1 MSKKEV
7 LQKKK
12 DLAKVLYMS
21 GDPQDEISRKTEVS
35 RVTVSRWIN
44 DGGWKEIRAAANIT
58 RPELV
63 NKILLGVNDLVEK
76 LLTSE
81 NVDYGSIAGQLSKFA
96 ITIEKLDKKAN
107 IVDVI
112 EVFTAFGKW
121 LQYRAAFDVDV
132 SKELVGKIIKLQ
144 DEYISEL
151 IGGKIKL

>member
-1 MSKKEV
+1 MSQKEK

-12 DLAKVLYMS
+12 ELAKVLYMS
-21 GDPQDEISRKTEVS
+21 GEPQDEIARKAEVS
-35 RVTVSRWIN
+35 RVTVSRWVA
-44 DGGWKEIRAAANIT
+44 DGSWKEKRAAANVT

-63 NKILLGVNDLVEK
+63 NRLLLGMNEVVEN
-76 LLTSE
+76 LLSDKS
-81 NVDYGSIAGQLSKFA
+81 VDYGSTADKLLKFA
-96 ITIEKLDKKAN
+96 ATIEKLDKKAN
-107 IVDVI
+107 IVDVV

-121 LQYRAAFDVDV
+121 LQYRAAFDVEV

>member
-1 MSKKEV
+1 MSKKEI

-21 GDPQDEISRKTEVS
+21 GELQDEIARKTEVS

-44 DGGWKEIRAAANIT
+44 DSGWKEIRAAANIT

-63 NKILLGVNDLVEK
+63 NKLLLGINDFIEK
-76 LLTSE
+76 LLRDG
-81 NVDYGSIAGQLSKFA
+81 NADYGSVADKLSKFA

-121 LQYRAAFDVDV
+121 LQYRAAFDVEV
-132 SKELVGKIIKLQ
+132 SKELVGRIIKLQ
-144 DEYISEL
+144 DDYISEL
-151 IGGKIKL
+151 IGGKVKL